1 VFHAN
6 HPFGPQNPAYSLTVS
21 FTTSK
26 KNYIFRQTLK
36 HNMKKLVF
44 LTLGAIIC
52 TTNLQA
58 QHAWTLQEC
67 IDYALENN
75 IQLLQS
81 KLTNVQNELDV
92 AQSKA
97 ALFPSLSFST
107 SQNGSW
113 RPFSESTIN
122 LTNGTMTTTKN
133 TTSYNG
139 NYGLNANVTIWNG
152 GRNHKTIKRNE
163 YTQAIS
169 ELDTERT
176 ANSIQE
182 QITQLYVQILY
193 QSEAVKVNEEIL
205 KASMQQRD
213 RAKVMVEVG
222 SLAKVDLVQLEAQVS
237 QDEYNI
243 VNSKSQLE
251 NNKLQL
257 KQLLELVTT
266 EEFNIATDN
275 VSEESVLAPI
285 PAKADVYNAALQ
297 QRPEIKS
304 SKLNVES
311 SELAIDIAKA
321 GYMPTV
327 SINAGIGTSN
337 SSGIHTPFFRQV
349 KTNLSNSV
357 GVSIS
362 VPIFDQKQNMTNIRK
377 AKLTQYNNELQ
388 LQDAQKTLY
397 SNIENYWLNAYTAQQ
412 QYIYAKTNVQSMQE
426 SYDLV
431 SEQFRLGLKNIIE
444 LTSGKTNLLQAEQQL
459 LQSKYTTLYNL
470 AMLRFYQGQ
479 SIKL

>member
-1 VFHAN
+1 MA
-6 HPFGPQNPAYSLTVS
+6 
-21 FTTSK
+21 TT
-26 KNYIFRQTLK
+26 
-36 HNMKKLVF
+36 
-44 LTLGAIIC
+44 GAW
-52 TTNLQA
+52 A
-58 QHAWTLQEC
+58 QKQWTLQEC

-75 IQLLQS
+75 IQLKQS
-81 KLTNVQNELDV
+81 RLTNAQNELDV
-92 AQSKA
+92 KQSKA
-97 ALFPSLSFST
+97 ALFPTLSFST
-107 SQNGSW
+107 NQNGSW

-122 LTNGTMTTTKN
+122 LTNGTMTTTRN
-133 TTSYNG
+133 TTTYNG
-139 NYGLNANVTIWNG
+139 SYGLNASMTLWNG
-152 GRNHKTIKRNE
+152 GRNTKNIKKNK
-163 YTQAIS
+163 YTQEMS

-193 QSEAVKVNEEIL
+193 QTEAVKVNEEIL
-205 KASMQQRD
+205 KASQQQRD
-213 RAKVMVEVG
+213 RAKVMVELG

-251 NNKLQL
+251 NNKMQL
-257 KQLLELVTT
+257 KQLLELMDAQ
-266 EEFNIATDN
+266 EFNVAVGN
-275 VSEESVLAPI
+275 VSEASVLAPI
-285 PAKADVYNAALQ
+285 PDKAAVYQAALNM
-297 QRPEIKS
+297 RPEIKS
-304 SKLNVES
+304 SKLNMEA

-321 GYMPTV
+321 GYLPTV
-327 SINAGIGTSN
+327 NLTASMGTNN

-349 KTNLSNSV
+349 KTNLSNSL
-357 GVSIS
+357 GIS
-362 VPIFDQKQNMTNIRK
+362 VQVPIFDQKQNMTNVRK
-377 AKLTQYNNELQ
+377 ARLTQYNSELQ

-397 SNIENYWLNAYTAQQ
+397 SSIENYWLNANTAQQ

-470 AMLRFYQGQ
+470 AMLRFYQGEA
-479 SIKL
+479 IKL

>member
-1 VFHAN
+1 M
-6 HPFGPQNPAYSLTVS
+6 
-21 FTTSK
+21 
-26 KNYIFRQTLK
+26 R
-36 HNMKKLVF
+36 KLICVA
-44 LTLGAIIC
+44 LGAC
-52 TTNLQA
+52 LASTALHA
-58 QHAWTLQEC
+58 QKQWTLQEC

-75 IQLLQS
+75 IQLKQS
-81 KLTNVQNELDV
+81 RLTNAQNELDV

-97 ALFPSLSFST
+97 ALFPTLSFST
-107 SQNGSW
+107 NQNGSW

-122 LTNGTMTTTKN
+122 LTNGTMTTTRN

-139 NYGLNANVTIWNG
+139 SYGLNSSVTIWNG
-152 GRNHKTIKRNE
+152 GRNTKNIKKSE
-163 YTQAIS
+163 YTQAMS

-182 QITQLYVQILY
+182 QIAQLYVQILY
-193 QSEAVKVNEEIL
+193 QTEAVKVNEEIL
-205 KASMQQRD
+205 KASKQQRD
-213 RAKVMVEVG
+213 RAKVMVDLG

-257 KQLLELVTT
+257 KQLLELMDVQ
-266 EEFNIATDN
+266 EFNVAVNN
-275 VSEESVLAPI
+275 VSEASVLAPI
-285 PAKADVYNAALQ
+285 PDKTSVYQAALTM
-297 QRPEIKS
+297 RPEIKS

-311 SELAIDIAKA
+311 SELAISIAKA
-321 GYMPTV
+321 AYLPTV
-327 SINAGIGTSN
+327 SLNASVGTNN
-337 SSGIHTPFFRQV
+337 SSGIHKSLFDQV
-349 KTNLSNSV
+349 KTNLSNSL
-357 GVSIS
+357 GIS
-362 VPIFDQKQNMTNIRK
+362 VQVPIFDQKQNMTNVRK
-377 AKLTQYNNELQ
+377 ARLSQYNSELQ

-470 AMLRFYQGQ
+470 AMLRFYQGEA
-479 SIKL
+479 IKL